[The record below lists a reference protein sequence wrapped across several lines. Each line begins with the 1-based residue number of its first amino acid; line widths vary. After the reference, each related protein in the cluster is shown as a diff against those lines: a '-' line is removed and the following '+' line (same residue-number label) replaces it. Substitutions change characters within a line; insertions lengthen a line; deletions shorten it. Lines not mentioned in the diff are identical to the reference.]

1 MGLRQEEGVTSKY
14 ILGEKTNKHDKKN
27 ESLSWKRRK
36 ITQHVTFGIHLFS
49 FTKYL
54 KIS

>member
-1 MGLRQEEGVTSKY
+1 MGLRQEEGVTSKN
-14 ILGEKTNKHDKKN
+14 ILGKKTNKHDKKN
-27 ESLSWKRRK
+27 KDLIWKRLK